1 MAKYLVTFNDQIN
14 DIEINGFRL
23 MTEKEV
29 ESLEDLATSITWS
42 FTYPLANIELEYTSG
57 DDYLDRLEF
66 KEITNEEHKAL
77 KKVFNGQFG
86 IFISEDYLET
96 LIDDVDSFDDEEE
109 EDFDEDD
116 FDESFD
122 EDEDDY

>member
-29 ESLEDLATSITWS
+29 ESLEVLAASITWS

-77 KKVFNGQFG
+77 KKVFNGKFG
-86 IFISEDYLET
+86 IFIGEDYLET
-96 LIDDVDSFDDEEE
+96 LIDDVDSFDEDE

>member
-29 ESLEDLATSITWS
+29 ESLEELAASINWS
-42 FTYPLANIELEYTSG
+42 FTYPLSNIELEYTSG

-66 KEITNEEHKAL
+66 KEITNEEHKSL
-77 KKVFNGQFG
+77 KKIFNGSFG
-86 IFISEDYLET
+86 VFIGEDYLET
-96 LIDDVDSFDDEEE
+96 LIDDVDSFDN
-109 EDFDEDD
+109 EDDFDDEDD
-116 FDESFD
+116 FESDDFD
-122 EDEDDY
+122 DEDDY

>member
-29 ESLEDLATSITWS
+29 ESLEDLAASINWS
-42 FTYPLANIELEYTSG
+42 FTYPLSNIELEYTSG

-77 KKVFNGQFG
+77 KKVFNGKFG
-86 IFISEDYLET
+86 IFIGEDYLET
-96 LIDDVDSFDDEEE
+96 LIDDIDSFDDEEE
-109 EDFDEDD
+109 DFDDEEEDFD
-116 FDESFD
+116 SFD
-122 EDEDDY
+122 DEDDDY